1 MTTVFE
7 ECTTEKQGSILRF
20 CGQKDSMQ
28 SILIKKC
35 SLVTLG
41 SVCRVKRFATGLK
54 NVAKLFV
61 YDEEVEKEVQI
72 WLRQQS
78 EHFYAAGFDAPV
90 KRWDK
95 CINVGGGYV
104 EK

>member
-1 MTTVFE
+1 V
-7 ECTTEKQGSILRF
+7 
-20 CGQKDSMQ
+20 
-28 SILIKKC
+28 KKC
-35 SLVTLG
+35 FLFTVGT
-41 SVCRVKRFATGLK
+41 VCRVKQFHLNGKRFTD
-54 NVAKLFV
+54 
-61 YDEEVEKEVQI
+61 DEEIETEVRK

-78 EHFYAAGFDAPV
+78 KDFYAAGFDAPV